1 MRVLRASYITT
12 PKNVSAETI
21 ALYYSTFHQSFL
33 LPGLLA
39 CSLPTPAFPVL
50 PPPLGPAFSA
60 TLRGKGQGRRGHR
73 PHPGLSFGSLQSSG
87 EGRGARGCVWR
98 SGDASLTFRPRR
110 LVPLMLYT
118 PGLKVEPIRA
128 HAPIVLSAEGKS
140 FLS

>member
-39 CSLPTPAFPVL
+39 CSPPHLLSPSCPLPWAPRSL
-50 PPPLGPAFSA
+50 QHCEG
-60 TLRGKGQGRRGHR
+60 RGRGDAGIG

-98 SGDASLTFRPRR
+98 SGDASLTFRSRR